1 MYIGWDY
8 ICRQHEH
15 WPPDYR
21 VTQNGD
27 RSSPAGQLTFMV
39 SESGFFTDPIVY
51 NWKFRL
57 WLHYAYQICEILRPS
72 SVYS

>member
-1 MYIGWDY
+1 
-8 ICRQHEH
+8 
-15 WPPDYR
+15 
-21 VTQNGD
+21 
-27 RSSPAGQLTFMV
+27 MV